1 MDNFWISLPRP
12 ILALAP
18 MVGVTDS
25 AFRQLAKQWGAD
37 VVYSEMISAD
47 ALVHHAEKAH
57 AMMDHVACEQP
68 LVIQLMGN
76 KPEVLAEAARMAN
89 ARGASGIDINF
100 GCPARKIARNFC
112 GVMLMRDFDLSR
124 RLIEA
129 VLTAVKLPVSIKVR
143 VSIRKNPASPACG
156 YITIHDFLGKIAD
169 LPVAAVMVHGRS
181 FEDSFDGGIR
191 AEMIA
196 EAKKIFTSGPVLA
209 NGGVTDVESA
219 RALLQSTGADGLG
232 LARSAIGRPW
242 IFKQIRDFLMTGR
255 YDDMQWQGI
264 KETILQHAQLFDQ
277 YRGSIP
283 FRDLRRHLTHYV
295 RSREQASELR
305 RRLVQVNASREVAS
319 ILSGY

>member
-1 MDNFWISLPRP
+1 MRGLLHTWDKFEEKE
-12 ILALAP
+12 
-18 MVGVTDS
+18 V
-25 AFRQLAKQWGAD
+25 
-37 VVYSEMISAD
+37 SAD
-47 ALVHHAEKAH
+47 
-57 AMMDHVACEQP
+57 
-68 LVIQLMGN
+68 
-76 KPEVLAEAARMAN
+76 
-89 ARGASGIDINF
+89 
-100 GCPARKIARNFC
+100 
-112 GVMLMRDFDLSR
+112 
-124 RLIEA
+124 
-129 VLTAVKLPVSIKVR
+129 
-143 VSIRKNPASPACG
+143 
-156 YITIHDFLGKIAD
+156 
-169 LPVAAVMVHGRS
+169 
-181 FEDSFDGGIR
+181 
-191 AEMIA
+191 